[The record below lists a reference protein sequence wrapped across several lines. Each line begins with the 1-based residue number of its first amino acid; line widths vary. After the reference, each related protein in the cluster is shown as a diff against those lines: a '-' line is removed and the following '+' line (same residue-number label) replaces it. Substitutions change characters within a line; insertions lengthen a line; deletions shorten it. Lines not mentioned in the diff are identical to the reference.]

1 MSNGVKM
8 WWIWVYLVA
17 PCVVVW
23 YDALVRSETTPA
35 AKETRMVMRQY
46 VVNLSLYNLKTKEFW
61 VRAKDKQD
69 ALNEALRKAKAEGMD
84 TSDYRVMY
92 SMRELQD

>member
-1 MSNGVKM
+1 
-8 WWIWVYLVA
+8 
-17 PCVVVW
+17 
-23 YDALVRSETTPA
+23 
-35 AKETRMVMRQY
+35 MVMRQY
-46 VVNLSLYNLKTKEFW
+46 VVNLSLYNQKTKEFW